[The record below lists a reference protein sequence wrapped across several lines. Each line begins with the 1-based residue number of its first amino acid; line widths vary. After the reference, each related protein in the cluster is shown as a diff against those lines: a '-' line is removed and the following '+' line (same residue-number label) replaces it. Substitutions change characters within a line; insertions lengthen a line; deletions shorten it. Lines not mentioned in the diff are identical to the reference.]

1 VHTGDAKDADT
12 RANVSFVVYGDK
24 GRSSPEIKLD
34 KSETYVTPFRRDQL
48 DIFNTIDVKNLGE
61 LTKIKIWH
69 DNSGPKPAWNVK
81 SIYVQDRKTGKV
93 FHFDCNTWIGK
104 DRPGES
110 KDLKCSGFI
119 VPGGELM
126 SNEFLTL
133 PSHVSLVILENKKYT
148 AIDYEIVLTFKKI
161 FSFCLCFDDP

>member
-1 VHTGDAKDADT
+1 MTVTSYRVVVHTGDIKDGDT

-48 DIFNTIDVKNLGE
+48 DIFNTIDVRNLGE

-69 DNSGPKPAWNVK
+69 DNSGPKPAWFVK

-93 FHFDCNTWIGK
+93 YHFDCNTWIG
-104 DRPGES
+104 REQPGES

-119 VPGGELM
+119 VPEGMLM
-126 SNEFLTL
+126 VKK
-133 PSHVSLVILENKKYT
+133 PLV
-148 AIDYEIVLTFKKI
+148 
-161 FSFCLCFDDP
+161 